1 MRKILL
7 LSALLLCAVSMM
19 AVPAHPGTVKVTQ
32 PDGTQL
38 TLRLVGDEWL
48 HFTTTE
54 DGYSVVKDQRGYYV
68 YAELQDGL
76 LKPTAQVAHDAAMRQ
91 AAELAY
97 VKNLKKY
104 QAPQMTEKM
113 GNAKRKVQ
121 KRQQQTL
128 AARRAAQYDYNNFK
142 GLIVLVQYQDKEFS
156 RDDFHDYVYDM
167 VNQENYTGYRKTNG
181 QFVSCTGSVRD
192 YFSDNSDGKFQPQF
206 DVVGPYTVNYSQYD
220 GGSSSAEIIIS
231 ALDQADT
238 DVDFSQYDGDG
249 DGYVDL
255 VFFIL
260 AGNGANY
267 SGNDGR
273 LWWPHRSII
282 YKPDSW
288 DWMVQKDG
296 VVLYDYASSVE
307 LAGYTSWP
315 SSIKLDGIGT
325 ICHEFSHVLG
335 LPDFYD
341 TNYEEG
347 GQSNDPGI
355 WSVMSGGSYENDS
368 HTPVGYSLYERYSVG
383 FIDEPQVISEEGTYT
398 LNPLHSG
405 LTGFRIDSQQENEF
419 FLFENRQKNDFKWD
433 AYLPGSGMLVH
444 RVDFTNQS
452 VWEDNTINANPSHN
466 YYEVIRAGG
475 SSHSGTNWDLFPG
488 KGNKHELHS
497 TTSPANLKSW
507 AGKNTKWGLTN
518 INMDSE
524 GVVTFDI
531 INTFILLDLS
541 LPESAT
547 AQIGLPIQ
555 LTATL
560 VPDYVDSPLTW
571 TSDDETVATVD
582 QDGVVTGVGEGSC
595 NITVTADNGM
605 TASCVVTIEA
615 LTAVDVA
622 TFKAEEV
629 GTQKLLQLTDAEVLY
644 VNKKVV
650 YVRDATGPVV
660 FNNIGFTLK
669 KNQVL
674 NGTLLAE
681 VGMTN
686 NMVEVTPISGLTN
699 ADDLTIVDGEDVLP
713 REVKLEELTA
723 DDYGDYV
730 FVKDFT
736 METDNGYWAVS
747 EGQRARLWNQFRIS
761 GLKIPND
768 FEGKTYQVEAIFG
781 TENMS
786 GTIVD
791 ELYLLSSITE
801 VEVVPDPDPDP
812 DPDVTGIDGI
822 AADKAAGIYYDL
834 QGRRVAPDTKGVLI
848 HNGRKVFVK

>member
-1 MRKILL
+1 
-7 LSALLLCAVSMM
+7 
-19 AVPAHPGTVKVTQ
+19 
-32 PDGTQL
+32 
-38 TLRLVGDEWL
+38 
-48 HFTTTE
+48 
-54 DGYSVVKDQRGYYV
+54 
-68 YAELQDGL
+68 
-76 LKPTAQVAHDAAMRQ
+76 
-91 AAELAY
+91 
-97 VKNLKKY
+97 
-104 QAPQMTEKM
+104 
-113 GNAKRKVQ
+113 
-121 KRQQQTL
+121 
-128 AARRAAQYDYNNFK
+128 
-142 GLIVLVQYQDKEFS
+142 
-156 RDDFHDYVYDM
+156 
-167 VNQENYTGYRKTNG
+167 
-181 QFVSCTGSVRD
+181 
-192 YFSDNSDGKFQPQF
+192 
-206 DVVGPYTVNYSQYD
+206 
-220 GGSSSAEIIIS
+220 
-231 ALDQADT
+231 
-238 DVDFSQYDGDG
+238 
-249 DGYVDL
+249 
-255 VFFIL
+255 
-260 AGNGANY
+260 
-267 SGNDGR
+267 
-273 LWWPHRSII
+273 
-282 YKPDSW
+282 
-288 DWMVQKDG
+288 
-296 VVLYDYASSVE
+296 
-307 LAGYTSWP
+307 
-315 SSIKLDGIGT
+315 
-325 ICHEFSHVLG
+325 
-335 LPDFYD
+335 
-341 TNYEEG
+341 
-347 GQSNDPGI
+347 
-355 WSVMSGGSYENDS
+355 
-368 HTPVGYSLYERYSVG
+368 
-383 FIDEPQVISEEGTYT
+383 
-398 LNPLHSG
+398 
-405 LTGFRIDSQQENEF
+405 
-419 FLFENRQKNDFKWD
+419 
-433 AYLPGSGMLVH
+433 
-444 RVDFTNQS
+444 
-452 VWEDNTINANPSHN
+452 
-466 YYEVIRAGG
+466 
-475 SSHSGTNWDLFPG
+475 
-488 KGNKHELHS
+488 
-497 TTSPANLKSW
+497 
-507 AGKNTKWGLTN
+507 
-518 INMDSE
+518 
-524 GVVTFDI
+524 VTFDI

-605 TASCVVTIEA
+605 SASCVVTIEA
-615 LTAVDVA
+615 LAPVDVA
-622 TFKAEEV
+622 TFKGEEV

-786 GTIVD
+786 GTVVD

-801 VEVVPDPDPDP
+801 VEVVPDPGPDPDP